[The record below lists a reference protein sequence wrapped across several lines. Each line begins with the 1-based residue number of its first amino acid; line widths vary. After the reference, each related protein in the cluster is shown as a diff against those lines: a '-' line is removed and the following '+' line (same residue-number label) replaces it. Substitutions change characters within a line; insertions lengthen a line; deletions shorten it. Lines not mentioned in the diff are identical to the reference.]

1 MFHRLGLKL
10 RGTAVDMKK
19 SWRLYLCL
27 LPFLAVFFAFTILPV
42 IRSLYY
48 SFCYFNIL
56 QDPQWIWLD
65 NYKNLL
71 LNDDVFITAVINTV
85 VFAVATGP
93 GGYFIALLLAW
104 MINDFSRAV
113 RTVLVIVF
121 YAPSI
126 SGQLFVIWQLIFS
139 GDSQGYANS
148 FLTSLGFIKEPIQ
161 WLTDPAY
168 MMGVCIVVAL
178 WMSLGAGF
186 LSFIAGFQ
194 GVDRGLYEAAAIDG
208 VTNRY
213 QELWYVTLPSIK
225 PQLMFGAVMSIT
237 SAFGASSIM
246 ETLCGFPSTD
256 YAAHTIVTHLTDYG
270 TIRFDMGYACAI
282 STILFITMILLNKLI
297 QRLLR
302 GVGR

>member
-1 MFHRLGLKL
+1 
-10 RGTAVDMKK
+10 MKK

-237 SAFGASSIM
+237 TSFGVGDVI
-246 ETLCGFPSTD
+246 TQLVGYPSNG
-256 YAAHTIVTHLTDYG
+256 YAVHTAVHHMQDYG
-270 TIRFDMGYACAI
+270 GMRFEMGYASTVAVFLFALMLI
-282 STILFITMILLNKLI
+282 SWLLVNKL
-297 QRLLR
+297 LA
-302 GVGR
+302 GVSDD

>member
-1 MFHRLGLKL
+1 
-10 RGTAVDMKK
+10 MKK

-225 PQLMFGAVMSIT
+225 PQLMFGAVMSIS
-237 SAFGASSIM
+237 SAFSVGYQNM
-246 ETLCGFPSTD
+246 MLTGFPSTD
-256 YAAHTIVTHLTDYG
+256 YSTHTLLLHMLDYG
-270 TIRFDMGYACAI
+270 TQRFEMGYASTVAVFLFALMLI
-282 STILFITMILLNKLI
+282 SWLLVNKL
-297 QRLLR
+297 LA
-302 GVGR
+302 GVSDD